1 MKTNVVMT
9 RKMGGLDVLQRTQDG
24 MFNAT
29 TLLYNWNKSNPEEVR
44 YIDNFWKSTH
54 LDKLMA
60 EIAEHELNFT
70 SVDFTDL
77 KNALSRTSKARVDRG
92 GGTWMHP
99 FLFIKFAMYLSPKF
113 EYQVIKFVYDEL
125 IKNRHLAG
133 DNYKLF
139 SATASVFPDCNYAH
153 LTKGL
158 NWIVF
163 NKHHKDIRNTASY
176 EQLNELHKL
185 EEKLCF
191 AIDMGMIRNFPQLI
205 ETMRKMWRDRWC
217 RF

>member
-60 EIAEHELNFT
+60 EIAEHEFNFT

-113 EYQVIKFVYDEL
+113 EY
-125 IKNRHLAG
+125 
-133 DNYKLF
+133 
-139 SATASVFPDCNYAH
+139 
-153 LTKGL
+153 
-158 NWIVF
+158 
-163 NKHHKDIRNTASY
+163 
-176 EQLNELHKL
+176 
-185 EEKLCF
+185 
-191 AIDMGMIRNFPQLI
+191 
-205 ETMRKMWRDRWC
+205 
-217 RF
+217 